1 MVECYIVWWLNNQL
15 WKSSFLY
22 DYFKFIMEES
32 KFVQEQMKEMNSSSF
47 EKAVLNKSF
56 IY

>member
-1 MVECYIVWWLNNQL
+1 MGEYYIVWWFNNQL
-15 WKSSFLY
+15 WKSSFIY
-22 DYFKFIMEES
+22 DCFKSIMKP
-32 KFVQEQMKEMNSSSF
+32 KFVQEQLKEIKSNSF